1 MAEQRSI
8 GDSLLDRVRTGL
20 TLTRTQKV
28 QLVFYLSLPAI
39 MAQISTIVMDYIDA
53 CMVGSMGANASAA
66 IGLVST
72 SIWLIGGLCGSVASG
87 FSVQVAHLV
96 GATNNS
102 SARSVLRQSLVMTF
116 LFGTVLAV
124 VGCLISSRLPFW
136 LGCENT
142 DIAKDASTYFFVF
155 CLALPI
161 LQINWLCSAMLR
173 CSGNMRVP
181 SLLNVLMCVLDVVFN
196 FFLIFPNRQVSFF
209 GELFNVPGAGLGVT
223 GAALGTVLAEV
234 VVAFLMFYA
243 LCFQSGVMRLNQEKG
258 SFKPTSSVLKKAVHI
273 GLPIGVEHFVM
284 CSAHVASTVI
294 IAPLGPAAIAANAF
308 GIIIESLC
316 YMPGYGIGDAA
327 TTLIGQSLGAKRKEL
342 CSSFSRLSVALGI
355 IVMSLLAVVMYVFVP
370 DLMTLMSPDEEVRQL
385 TVGALRIEAFAEP
398 MYAAAIVAYGVFV
411 GAGDTIFPCVLNLA
425 SIWVVRI
432 PLAAWL
438 VGSMGLYGFWLAM
451 CIELC
456 FRGVLF
462 LVRMFYGNWMKSA
475 HKLSAE
481 QG

>member
-1 MAEQRSI
+1 MAGYDST

-20 TLTRTQKV
+20 ELTRAQKV
-28 QLVFYLSLPAI
+28 RLVFSLSLPAI

-53 CMVGSMGANASAA
+53 SMVGSMGANASAS
-66 IGLVST
+66 IGLIST

-102 SARSVLRQSLVMTF
+102 SARSVLRQSLVTTL

-124 VGCLISSRLPFW
+124 LGCLVSPYLPVW
-136 LGCENT
+136 LGGGD
-142 DIAKDASTYFFVF
+142 DIVKDASTYFFIF
-155 CLALPI
+155 CLALPV
-161 LQINWLCSAMLR
+161 LQVNWLCSAMLR

-196 FFLIFPNRQVSFF
+196 FFFIFPVRQVDILGLQFS
-209 GELFNVPGAGLGVT
+209 LPGAGLGVT

-243 LCFQSGVMRLNQEKG
+243 LCFRSNVMRLNQEEG
-258 SFKPTSSVLKKAVHI
+258 SFKPTSAVLGKAVHI

-342 CSSFSRLSVALGI
+342 CNSFARLSVALGI

-370 DLMTLMSPDEEVRQL
+370 ELMAIMTPDGQVRQL
-385 TVGALRIEAFAEP
+385 TVDALRIEAFAEP

-411 GAGDTIFPCVLNLA
+411 GAGNTVFPCVMNLA

-438 VGSMGLYGFWLAM
+438 VDSMGLNGFWLAM

-462 LVRMFYGNWMKSA
+462 LLRMFYGNWMKSA
-475 HKLSAE
+475 HKLDTAA
-481 QG
+481 